1 MKPKQRRKQMTDW
14 MRKQRIDEA
23 CELVFSLD
31 GCGRKPLTPKQK
43 KVATKR
49 LNEVKQELGIKRLKE
64 VVVLNEN
71 GTAIARYL

>member
-1 MKPKQRRKQMTDW
+1 MMTDW

-23 CELVFSLD
+23 CELVFFLD
-31 GCGRKPLTPKQK
+31 GCGRPPTTPEQR

-49 LNEVKQELGIKRLKE
+49 LKEVKQELGIKRLKE